1 METLLISFLLG
12 GAAFAGDEAS
22 PKPPPPPAVDFSALP
37 ETASQRKKGG
47 DGKPHPVH
55 ARLLL
60 DKTAAAPGET
70 VRVALHLEQDEGW
83 HTYWKSPG
91 SIGQPTDITWTAPD
105 GVTISEHEYPI
116 PQRFAQKGE
125 ISFGYEDQVVLI
137 SELTVPEDAAPG
149 SQRLAAEAQWLVC
162 KTECIPGSAELELPL
177 VVSDDGAPSAYAA
190 VIDHFEAQHPGD
202 PLAATTLGW
211 DFALDV
217 APVPADGKFTAAFLL
232 TPTDGATFE
241 PIPNDGIWPTFTPIT
256 AVDWSWGLLD
266 EPTIEALDDGRLL
279 VTMKGEAYEP
289 DPVPEDASIGGLIQ
303 LKTSKGWVRT
313 ELSAALPMTAAGTEA
328 VATNSPLLA
337 LGSAATPATTAT
349 AAAGTPFVAAAT
361 AEAAGGAQ
369 GLVGVLVNLLMAFI
383 GGLILNVMPCVLPV
397 LTLKLYG
404 LIEQTDIT
412 AKEQRSAGMA
422 YTGGILASFLGLA
435 AVILMLKMVLGIQVD
450 WGFQFQYPPYV
461 AALATIVFVF
471 GLSLFGVFEIPAIG
485 VGAAADAS
493 DKEGLAGY
501 FLTGVFATL
510 LATPCSAPFLGPAI
524 AYAFSAPPV
533 IMLAIFA
540 LVGFGLAFPF
550 LLIAF
555 VPALYQ
561 FLPKPGP
568 WMETFKQLLGF
579 TLIATAVWLT
589 DVLMA
594 QIGADRTTGFLAFL
608 MFCAMG
614 AWIFGHFGGV
624 AATGRRQL
632 TAALVAGGVMLGAG
646 MYFLDM
652 EFADE
657 APDNGELATHLDYS
671 HEIPWQPFSEDRVA
685 ALAGTPI
692 FMDFTADWC
701 LTCKVNERTILETN
715 AVRTA
720 MADAGVVALKAD
732 WTRRNDVITEWLHRY
747 GRAGV
752 PMYVVMSPDQSK
764 PPQVLPEV
772 ITPGMVIEAI
782 AKATQ

>member
-568 WMETFKQLLGF
+568 WMETFKHLMGFLLLGTVIF
-579 TLIATAVWLT
+579 LMISLSQDLLIYTV
-589 DVLMA
+589 
-594 QIGADRTTGFLAFL
+594 AFL
-608 MFCAMG
+608 VFIAM
-614 AWIFGHFGGV
+614 ACWIWGRY
-624 AATGRRQL
+624 ATFEQNLRQR
-632 TAALVAGGVMLGAG
+632 LG
-646 MYFLDM
+646 
-652 EFADE
+652 
-657 APDNGELATHLDYS
+657 TVV
-671 HEIPWQPFSEDRVA
+671 I
-685 ALAGTPI
+685 ALAVIAVGARLSFIDLHDFFEGTEGEGHLVWEEFDPERLAAYHAEGRSV
-692 FMDFTADWC
+692 FLDFTADWC
-701 LTCKVNERTILETN
+701 LTCKTNEKVVYESEEVVAMLEARNIVAMKADETGTSP
-715 AVRTA
+715 RTA
-720 MADAGVVALKAD
+720 AIKRLRTSLGANSIPFMAIFPGDAWRQPLTAKDLVTK
-732 WTRRNDVITEWLHRY
+732 T
-747 GRAGV
+747 
-752 PMYVVMSPDQSK
+752 
-764 PPQVLPEV
+764 QVK
-772 ITPGMVIEAI
+772 GMLEACPR
-782 AKATQ
+782 